1 MLLNKTDE
9 EEDNFINNNNNNK
22 NNNNFLLDFFIE
34 NENEI
39 KENTNLNYLTKDE
52 VKIKNIFELINLS
65 LKLGLI
71 SIGGH
76 EEHIH
81 DIKQYFVK
89 EKNYIIN
96 ENYYT
101 VLEMCLFL
109 PGFCSSN
116 LLATLCII
124 NTKSIFKG
132 FIALIFYNLPSFL
145 MLLILSYFFNIIK
158 LYFRPKVSNYN
169 PNGKYYD
176 FFNETFLYSLM
187 SLAAGLCEA
196 SLAILISSIIK
207 IALKLSNSS
216 SQFIILFISLIIYII
231 NDSYSL
237 MLIVIIINGFISLIY
252 GDHDYLYQ
260 IRDTT
265 NIVDNI
271 FFTGYYSL
279 ILYIILFGIFL
290 TLNAYY
296 NNIYLFLIESFLK
309 IGAVSIGEGHVI
321 IPMIYSIF
329 KYKMEE
335 SEVLNG
341 YALVSLLPGSLF
353 NISTY
358 TGVITSNSLI
368 GGIIGGFFIYIPGY
382 LLILSCLPYIKNI
395 RNNNKY
401 QYFIRG
407 ANSSALGF
415 IFSVIIKLWKDSCF
429 VNPYTEPITGT
440 LIILFCIILIFLF
453 KIHKTIILL
462 IGAISNLILRICYN
476 LIIYYNIHIGD
487 TIPANII
494 LNDTIGNITNTTIM
508 LNNTNFK

>member
-271 FFTGYYSL
+271 FL
-279 ILYIILFGIFL
+279 QDII
-290 TLNAYY
+290 
-296 NNIYLFLIESFLK
+296 
-309 IGAVSIGEGHVI
+309 H
-321 IPMIYSIF
+321 
-329 KYKMEE
+329 
-335 SEVLNG
+335 
-341 YALVSLLPGSLF
+341 
-353 NISTY
+353 
-358 TGVITSNSLI
+358 
-368 GGIIGGFFIYIPGY
+368 
-382 LLILSCLPYIKNI
+382 
-395 RNNNKY
+395 
-401 QYFIRG
+401 
-407 ANSSALGF
+407 
-415 IFSVIIKLWKDSCF
+415 
-429 VNPYTEPITGT
+429 
-440 LIILFCIILIFLF
+440 
-453 KIHKTIILL
+453 
-462 IGAISNLILRICYN
+462 
-476 LIIYYNIHIGD
+476 
-487 TIPANII
+487 
-494 LNDTIGNITNTTIM
+494 
-508 LNNTNFK
+508 